1 MLRLETK
8 YFGFQEGIFHDSLL
22 RLKYLLN
29 DISNCKVILEMK
41 IQNSFFFLALLAV
54 LMTTAMAANTTDII
68 APVQQQINQAQGD
81 LQQKVVQH
89 IAEGNLTPEHLQKDV
104 NATKE
109 ELTKKAT
116 EIKQN
121 ASVTQQQLQQ
131 KAKEEV
137 KNQVNQVNQKVQQP
151 GFEATLAAAGI
162 LASAYIL
169 RRRD

>member
-1 MLRLETK
+1 
-8 YFGFQEGIFHDSLL
+8 
-22 RLKYLLN
+22 
-29 DISNCKVILEMK
+29 
-41 IQNSFFFLALLAV
+41 V
-54 LMTTAMAANTTDII
+54 LMSTAMAANPTDII

-89 IAEGNLTPEHLQKDV
+89 FAEGNLTSEHLQKDV
-104 NATKE
+104 NVTKE
-109 ELTKKAT
+109 ELNKIAA

-121 ASVTQQQLQQ
+121 ASVAQQQLQQ

>member
-1 MLRLETK
+1 
-8 YFGFQEGIFHDSLL
+8 
-22 RLKYLLN
+22 
-29 DISNCKVILEMK
+29 MK

-54 LMTTAMAANTTDII
+54 LMTTAMAANTTDIV

-104 NATKE
+104 NITKE
-109 ELTKKAT
+109 ELKKKAT

-151 GFEATLAAAGI
+151 GFDATLAAAGI
-162 LASAYIL
+162 LAAACIL

>member
-1 MLRLETK
+1 
-8 YFGFQEGIFHDSLL
+8 
-22 RLKYLLN
+22 
-29 DISNCKVILEMK
+29 MK

-54 LMTTAMAANTTDII
+54 FMTTAMAANPTDII
-68 APVQQQINQAQGD
+68 APVQQQIDQAQGD

-89 IAEGNLTPEHLQKDV
+89 IVEGNLTPEHLQKDV

-109 ELTKKAT
+109 ELTKKAA
-116 EIKQN
+116 EIQQN
-121 ASVTQQQLQQ
+121 ASITQQQLQQ

-151 GFEATLAAAGI
+151 GFEATLAVIGI
-162 LASAYIL
+162 LATAYSL

>member
-1 MLRLETK
+1 
-8 YFGFQEGIFHDSLL
+8 
-22 RLKYLLN
+22 
-29 DISNCKVILEMK
+29 MK

-54 LMTTAMAANTTDII
+54 LMTTAMAANPTDII

-104 NATKE
+104 NVTKE
-109 ELTKKAT
+109 ELTKKAA
-116 EIKQN
+116 EIEQN

>member
-1 MLRLETK
+1 M
-8 YFGFQEGIFHDSLL
+8 
-22 RLKYLLN
+22 
-29 DISNCKVILEMK
+29 KV
-41 IQNSFFFLALLAV
+41 QSSFFLLTLATV
-54 LMTTAMAANTTDII
+54 LMSTATATNPTDII

-89 IAEGNLTPEHLQKDV
+89 IAEGNLTPEHLQKDINV
-104 NATKE
+104 TKE
-109 ELTKKAT
+109 ELTKKAA

-151 GFEATLAAAGI
+151 GFEATLAASGI
-162 LASAYIL
+162 LATAYML

>member
-1 MLRLETK
+1 
-8 YFGFQEGIFHDSLL
+8 
-22 RLKYLLN
+22 
-29 DISNCKVILEMK
+29 MK
-41 IQNSFFFLALLAV
+41 IQSSFFLIALVTV
-54 LMTTAMAANTTDII
+54 LMTTAMAANPTDII
-68 APVQQQINQAQGD
+68 APVQQQINQSAGD

-89 IAEGNLTPEHLQKDV
+89 IAEGNLTSEHLQKDINV
-104 NATKE
+104 TKE

-151 GFEATLAAAGI
+151 GFESTLAAAGI
-162 LASAYIL
+162 LATAYIL

>member
-1 MLRLETK
+1 
-8 YFGFQEGIFHDSLL
+8 
-22 RLKYLLN
+22 
-29 DISNCKVILEMK
+29 MK

-68 APVQQQINQAQGD
+68 APVQQQVNQAQGD

-89 IAEGNLTPEHLQKDV
+89 IAEGNLTPEHLQKEV

-109 ELTKKAT
+109 ELTKKAA
-116 EIKQN
+116 EIRQN
-121 ASVTQQQLQQ
+121 ASITQQQLQQ

-162 LASAYIL
+162 LATAYIL

>member
-1 MLRLETK
+1 
-8 YFGFQEGIFHDSLL
+8 
-22 RLKYLLN
+22 
-29 DISNCKVILEMK
+29 MK
-41 IQNSFFFLALLAV
+41 IQYLFFFLALMAV

-68 APVQQQINQAQGD
+68 APVQQQIDQAQGD

-89 IAEGNLTPEHLQKDV
+89 IVVGNLTPEHLQKDV

-109 ELTKKAT
+109 ELTKKAA
-116 EIKQN
+116 EIRQN

-137 KNQVNQVNQKVQQP
+137 KNQVNQVNQKVPQP

>member
-1 MLRLETK
+1 
-8 YFGFQEGIFHDSLL
+8 
-22 RLKYLLN
+22 
-29 DISNCKVILEMK
+29 MK
-41 IQNSFFFLALLAV
+41 IQSSFSLIVLVTV
-54 LMTTAMAANTTDII
+54 LMTTATAANPTDII

-89 IAEGNLTPEHLQKDV
+89 FAESNLTSEHLQKDV
-104 NATKE
+104 NVTKE
-109 ELTKKAT
+109 ELNKIAV

-121 ASVTQQQLQQ
+121 ASVAGHQLQQ

-151 GFEATLAAAGI
+151 GFELTLAAAGI
-162 LASAYIL
+162 LATAYIL

>member
-1 MLRLETK
+1 
-8 YFGFQEGIFHDSLL
+8 
-22 RLKYLLN
+22 
-29 DISNCKVILEMK
+29 MK
-41 IQNSFFFLALLAV
+41 IQSSFFFLALLAV
-54 LMTTAMAANTTDII
+54 FMTSAMAANQTDII

-89 IAEGNLTPEHLQKDV
+89 IAGGNLTPKHLQKDI

-109 ELTKKAT
+109 ELTKKAA
-116 EIKQN
+116 EIQQN
-121 ASVTQQQLQQ
+121 ASITQQQLQQ
-131 KAKEEV
+131 KAKQEV
-137 KNQVNQVNQKVQQP
+137 KDQVNQVNQKVQQP

>member
-1 MLRLETK
+1 
-8 YFGFQEGIFHDSLL
+8 
-22 RLKYLLN
+22 
-29 DISNCKVILEMK
+29 MK
-41 IQNSFFFLALLAV
+41 IQNSFFSLALLTV
-54 LMTTAMAANTTDII
+54 FMTTAMAANPTDIV

-109 ELTKKAT
+109 ELTKKAA
-116 EIKQN
+116 EIQQN
-121 ASVTQQQLQQ
+121 ASVTGQQLQQ

-137 KNQVNQVNQKVQQP
+137 KNQANQVNQKVQQP
-151 GFEATLAAAGI
+151 GFEAILAAAGI
-162 LASAYIL
+162 LATAYIL

>member
-1 MLRLETK
+1 
-8 YFGFQEGIFHDSLL
+8 
-22 RLKYLLN
+22 
-29 DISNCKVILEMK
+29 MK
-41 IQNSFFFLALLAV
+41 IQSSFFFLALLAV
-54 LMTTAMAANTTDII
+54 LMTTAMAANTTDIV

-109 ELTKKAT
+109 VLAKKAA

>member
-1 MLRLETK
+1 
-8 YFGFQEGIFHDSLL
+8 
-22 RLKYLLN
+22 
-29 DISNCKVILEMK
+29 MK
-41 IQNSFFFLALLAV
+41 IQSSFFLLALVTV
-54 LMTTAMAANTTDII
+54 LMTTAMAANPTDII

-89 IAEGNLTPEHLQKDV
+89 FAEGNLTSEHLQKDV
-104 NATKE
+104 NVTKE
-109 ELTKKAT
+109 ELNKIAA

-121 ASVTQQQLQQ
+121 ASVAQQQLQQ

-151 GFEATLAAAGI
+151 GFESKLAAASI
-162 LASAYIL
+162 LATAYIF